1 MKRNILL
8 ICLLFAGGLVMS
20 QERNSPIKF
29 SLIGSPHMSWLK
41 SDVVNNEKG
50 PLYFGYYAGLE
61 FDYFFEKN
69 YALSTGINLESTG
82 GSLTY
87 LDQQEIHFDKGPDI
101 MAPGTK
107 MTFQL
112 KYIDIPLGLK
122 FTSNEIGYTTV
133 YADVGLNL
141 LINTKATGSATDN
154 NYVKEPLSDE
164 ISVVN
169 VAYHVEGGILY
180 SFGNNMSLVIALE
193 YRNTFLDLTNDRGA
207 PVTDNTYINQLGL
220 KLGLAF

>member
-8 ICLLFAGGLVMS
+8 IWLIFVGGIVFS
-20 QERNSPIKF
+20 QERSSPIKF
-29 SLIGSPHMSWLK
+29 SLIASPHLSWLK

-61 FDYFFEKN
+61 FDYFFEDH
-69 YALSTGINLESTG
+69 YGFSTGLNLESTG
-82 GSLTY
+82 GSLIY
-87 LDQQEIHFDKGPDI
+87 LDEQVIHFDSGIDT

-122 FTSNEIGYTTV
+122 FTSSEIGYTTV
-133 YADVGLNL
+133 FADVGLNL
-141 LINTKATGSATDN
+141 LFNTKATCTATDN
-154 NYVKEPLSDE
+154 NYVKASISEE
-164 ISVVN
+164 ISVFN
-169 VAYHVEGGILY
+169 IGYHVEGGILY
-180 SFGNNMSLVIALE
+180 SFGNNLSLVVALE
-193 YRNTFLDLTNDRGA
+193 YRSTFLDLTNDRGA
-207 PVTDNTYINQLGL
+207 PVTDNAYINQLGL